1 MLYESKFV
9 LALLVTLIV
18 EIPILIFFFRYV
30 FKTNRIPL
38 QKLISTGIIASA
50 LTLPYLWFVL
60 LPYVSTD
67 YYFFIGETFVIIV
80 ESLIYYQII
89 ELKLEKSL
97 LLSFISNIS
106 SYLIGIIIF
115 NNISSIT

>member
-1 MLYESKFV
+1 MLYELNFV
-9 LALLVTLIV
+9 LSLLVTLIV

-38 QKLISTGIIASA
+38 NKLISTGVIASA

-60 LPYVSTD
+60 LPFVSTD
-67 YYFFIGETFVIIV
+67 YYLLIGEIIVIIV
-80 ESLIYYQII
+80 ESLIYYQVI
-89 ELKLEKSL
+89 ELKLKKSL
-97 LLSFISNIS
+97 LLSFIANIS

-115 NNISSIT
+115 